1 MSNKKFR
8 KKPGPVDLKSKLKSK
23 NISEYEISY
32 EPMEDESVKALPKSE
47 RDHISQLYALI
58 QKSPQQVVPE
68 LLDLKEK
75 HPNVPVL
82 GNYLY
87 VAYML
92 LGDEE
97 KSDAMMLENYQ
108 RHPDYLFA
116 KLTYGQYLL
125 KQENIAEFEQVFENK
140 FDLFSLYPKRKKYH
154 IAEVISFW
162 GVIGLYYCGINRWD
176 AVEQTCQ
183 VLENLA
189 PHHEVTKILK
199 ARLTQARQIVDFSQ
213 TINIAHTLANK

>member
-8 KKPGPVDLKSKLKSK
+8 KKPGATDLKSKLKSR
-23 NISEYEISY
+23 NLAEYEISH
-32 EPMEDESVKALPKSE
+32 EPVEDESLKNLPSGDRARVNE
-47 RDHISQLYALI
+47 LYAMI
-58 QKSPQQVVPE
+58 QKSPQKVVDE
-68 LLDLKEK
+68 LTALKEK
-75 HPNVPVL
+75 YLDVPVL

-87 VAYML
+87 VAYTL

-125 KQENIAEFEQVFENK
+125 KEDKVDEFEKVFNNK

-162 GVIGLYYCGINRWD
+162 GVIGLYYCAVSKWD
-176 AVEQTCQ
+176 HVERTCQ
-183 VLENLA
+183 LLDNLA
-189 PHHEVTKILK
+189 PHHQVTKILK
-199 ARLTQARQIVDFSQ
+199 TRLKEAQQIVDLSQ
-213 TINIAHTLANK
+213 TINIAHTLVSK

>member
-8 KKPGPVDLKSKLKSK
+8 KKPGPLDLKSKLKSK
-23 NISEYEISY
+23 NISDYEISY
-32 EPMEDESVKALPKSE
+32 EPVEDESLKTLPKNE
-47 RDHISQLYALI
+47 RDRVSELYTLI
-58 QKSPQQVVPE
+58 QKYPKTVIPE
-68 LLDLKEK
+68 LLILKEK
-75 HPNVPVL
+75 YPTVPVL

-92 LGDEE
+92 SGDEE

-116 KLTYGQYLL
+116 KLTYGQYLI
-125 KQENIAEFEQVFENK
+125 KQDRVTEFEEVFEHK

-162 GVIGLYYCGINRWD
+162 GVVGLYYCAVNNWE

-183 VLENLA
+183 VLDNLA

-199 ARLTQARQIVDFSQ
+199 TRLKQAKQIVDISQ